1 MRKVLFLLVCLV
13 GLFGCNQSGVVSIN
27 TVKKA
32 LDIAY
37 TETKDF
43 EMRGVQGMEF
53 LFIKRYLQ
61 GQKYRNNMECRVLD
75 LSDVEGSK
83 RMRACLL
90 KGVNPEDDWAST
102 KDVLV
107 MAEHF
112 SMNKDIIVLMFF
124 RNAKKTNEA
133 FSYSTFLPM
142 GIAVNVKTQKVGLL

>member
-1 MRKVLFLLVCLV
+1 MKKVLFLLVCIIGFL
-13 GLFGCNQSGVVSIN
+13 GCNQSGVVSTN

-43 EMRGVQGMEF
+43 EMRGIYGAEF
-53 LFIKRYLQ
+53 LVIKEYLK
-61 GQKYRNNMECRVLD
+61 GKKYRNNIECSVLD
-75 LSDVEGSK
+75 LSDVEGIK
-83 RMRACLL
+83 HMRACLL
-90 KGVNPEDDWAST
+90 KGVNPDSGSAST

-107 MAEHF
+107 MAERF

-124 RNAKKTNEA
+124 SDAKKTDKG

-142 GIAVNVKTQKVGLL
+142 GIGVNLKTQKVGRL

>member
-1 MRKVLFLLVCLV
+1 MKKVLFLLVCLV
-13 GLFGCNQSGVVSIN
+13 GLFGCNQSGVVSTN

-43 EMRGVQGMEF
+43 EMTGIYGVEF
-53 LFIKRYLQ
+53 LFIKKYLK
-61 GQKYRNNMECRVLD
+61 GQKYRDNMECSVLD

-83 RMRACLL
+83 HMRACLL
-90 KGVNPEDDWAST
+90 KGVNADDSAST

-107 MAEHF
+107 MAEPF

-124 RNAKKTNEA
+124 SDAKKTDKG
-133 FSYSTFLPM
+133 FSYTTFLPV
-142 GIAVNVKTQKVGLL
+142 GIGVNLKTQKVGRL